1 MWGEVLL
8 RTPVVSR
15 CTQLPAVCWP
25 ACPFLVLLSCIG
37 VPLCL
42 GVPRVLYHRQQ
53 QKHRVPGVRA
63 VAAASSAVGVVGW
76 GAVAVAELGR
86 VPLLTPMVSA
96 DVCLAGCPSC
106 FR

>member
-1 MWGEVLL
+1 VWGEVLL

-42 GVPRVLYHRQQ
+42 DVFVCCINGSSRSTESQVCALWQLPAVLLVLWAGVQLQLQ
-53 QKHRVPGVRA
+53 
-63 VAAASSAVGVVGW
+63 SW
-76 GAVAVAELGR
+76 
-86 VPLLTPMVSA
+86 
-96 DVCLAGCPSC
+96 AGCRC
-106 FR
+106 